1 MVYAFSWYNVGA
13 VLPFIGTALSAGPA
27 QLGVVLGAFLVG
39 VGVFQV
45 PAGLASVRYGARTVS
60 LVGLVVLGAAGL
72 ASAFSPTWPILAVL
86 RGLAGVGAAMFFSPA
101 LGLIASYFPPGR
113 RGPVIGFYNGGFS
126 IGGALGL
133 FGGAALGLMFG
144 WPAALAVGGLAL
156 LAMAGAAAV
165 LLPDRV
171 EAAPPPPLREVW
183 QRGRE
188 ILASRAIWALSVGL
202 TGFWSAIYVVAQD
215 FVGYAATDHPAWG
228 IGAAAAIT
236 TGVVLAAFPGGP
248 VGGWLAERT
257 GARRELAAVF
267 TVLSAGC
274 VAAIPFAPVALLIP
288 DLIALGFFDGVVFS
302 ILYLIPTY
310 FPESRGEGLAL
321 GVGVVNS
328 IQVSL
333 GSAVAVAFG
342 VLAASEGYA
351 VAWEFAAVLAVALL
365 PLLAYVPV
373 TGTDDGLRR

>member
-1 MVYAFSWYNVGA
+1 M
-13 VLPFIGTALSAGPA
+13 LPFIGTALSAGPA

-101 LGLIASYFPPGR
+101 LGLDRPRTSPPGR

-188 ILASRAIWALSVGL
+188 YPRQPSHLG
-202 TGFWSAIYVVAQD
+202 
-215 FVGYAATDHPAWG
+215 
-228 IGAAAAIT
+228 
-236 TGVVLAAFPGGP
+236 
-248 VGGWLAERT
+248 
-257 GARRELAAVF
+257 
-267 TVLSAGC
+267 
-274 VAAIPFAPVALLIP
+274 
-288 DLIALGFFDGVVFS
+288 ALGRPHRLLVCHLCRRAGFRWV
-302 ILYLIPTY
+302 
-310 FPESRGEGLAL
+310 RG
-321 GVGVVNS
+321 
-328 IQVSL
+328 
-333 GSAVAVAFG
+333 
-342 VLAASEGYA
+342 
-351 VAWEFAAVLAVALL
+351 
-365 PLLAYVPV
+365 
-373 TGTDDGLRR
+373 D